1 MINNIL
7 NNSLNVSSRS
17 LSEAK
22 EKVIAASKKRA
33 TEQFGDQIPS
43 VENFKT
49 QLEGIA
55 AENQDNLQEVENFY
69 NEIISKIDK
78 VIENLL
84 LSRKELTSIKNKL
97 DKITN
102 QFSFLEEVS
111 DFIRPILNII
121 KDVVLKA
128 IDGLL
133 ASSSGPIANGLLI
146 NKVGEK
152 KKDLKDIT
160 QNAEGSL
167 DSIPEAKKFFDD
179 EIDKI
184 NKPLNKGIE
193 QIDTAI
199 AKLREIRQLIISLYQ
214 QFIEGL
220 ILPQLNPDENGY
232 TELTDNL
239 SNYINDENNLSTI
252 LSNAVNVGLGEDISN
267 RNLIFKKFIIDLE

>member
-49 QLEGIA
+49 QLDGIA
-55 AENQDNLQEVENFY
+55 AENQDNLQEVEKFY
-69 NEIISKIDK
+69 NEIIKKIDK
-78 VIENLL
+78 VILNLE
-84 LSRKELTSIKNKL
+84 SSKKELLSIKNKL
-97 DKITN
+97 SKITD
-102 QFSFLEEVS
+102 QFNFLEEVS
-111 DFIRPILNII
+111 DFIRPLVSFI
-121 KDVVLKA
+121 KDVVLRAADA
-128 IDGLL
+128 IL

-146 NKVGEK
+146 NKIGEK
-152 KKDLKDIT
+152 KKDLKDLLS
-160 QNAEGSL
+160 NAESSL
-167 DSIPEAKKFFDD
+167 DSIPDANSYFES
-179 EIDKI
+179 EISNI
-184 NKPLNKGIE
+184 NGPVNKGIE
-193 QIDTAI
+193 QIDIAI
-199 AKLREIRQLIISLYQ
+199 IKLKELKQLIISLYQ

-239 SNYINDENNLSTI
+239 SDYLLDEDNLSTI
-252 LSNAVNVGLGEDISN
+252 LSDAVNVGLGENISD
-267 RNLIFKKFIIDLE
+267 RNLIFKRFVTNI

>member
-49 QLEGIA
+49 QLDGIA
-55 AENQDNLQEVENFY
+55 AENQDNLQEVEKFY
-69 NEIISKIDK
+69 NETIKKINK
-78 VIENLL
+78 VILNLE
-84 LSRKELTSIKNKL
+84 SSKKELLSIKNKL
-97 DKITN
+97 SKITS

-111 DFIRPILNII
+111 DFIRPIISFI
-121 KDVVLKA
+121 KDVVLRA
-128 IDGLL
+128 ADGIL

-146 NKVGEK
+146 NKIGEK
-152 KKDLKDIT
+152 KKDLKDLLS
-160 QNAEGSL
+160 NAESSL
-167 DSIPEAKKFFDD
+167 DSIPDANNYFES
-179 EIDKI
+179 EISNI
-184 NKPLNKGIE
+184 NGPVDKGIE
-193 QIDTAI
+193 QIDMAI
-199 AKLREIRQLIISLYQ
+199 IKLKELKQLIISLYQ

-239 SNYINDENNLSTI
+239 SNYLLNEDNLSTI
-252 LSNAVNVGLGEDISN
+252 LSDAVNVGLGENISD
-267 RNLIFKKFIIDLE
+267 RNLIFKRFITNI

>member
-49 QLEGIA
+49 QLDGIA
-55 AENQDNLQEVENFY
+55 AENQDNLQEVEKFY
-69 NEIISKIDK
+69 NETIKKINK
-78 VIENLL
+78 VILNLE
-84 LSRKELTSIKNKL
+84 SSKKELLSIKNKL
-97 DKITN
+97 SKITS

-111 DFIRPILNII
+111 DFIRPIISFI
-121 KDVVLKA
+121 KDVVLRA
-128 IDGLL
+128 ADGIL

-146 NKVGEK
+146 NKIGEK
-152 KKDLKDIT
+152 KKDLKDLLS
-160 QNAEGSL
+160 NAESSL
-167 DSIPEAKKFFDD
+167 DSIPDANNYFES
-179 EIDKI
+179 EISNI
-184 NKPLNKGIE
+184 NGPVDKGIE
-193 QIDTAI
+193 QIDMAI
-199 AKLREIRQLIISLYQ
+199 IKLKELKQLIISLYQ

-239 SNYINDENNLSTI
+239 SNYLLDEDNLSTI
-252 LSNAVNVGLGEDISN
+252 LSDAVNVGLGENISD
-267 RNLIFKKFIIDLE
+267 RNLIFKRFITNI